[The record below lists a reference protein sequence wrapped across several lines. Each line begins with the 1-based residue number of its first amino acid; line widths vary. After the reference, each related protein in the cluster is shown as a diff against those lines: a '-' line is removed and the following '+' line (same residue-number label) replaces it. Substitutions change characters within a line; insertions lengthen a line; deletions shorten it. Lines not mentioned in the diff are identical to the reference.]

1 MMSTQTATAARFVE
15 GLLTGQGESSGAPLA
30 WLRALRSEALE
41 RANALAVPTTHDE
54 DWRFTDL
61 SPFYKLAFRPAPR
74 PGVIGPDDVG
84 ARLGDADALRLVFLD
99 GVYAPKLSVAA
110 SDTGVAILPLAQALQ
125 SHGDLVQERL
135 GRIADFRSE
144 VFGAVNTA
152 WLADGAFVHVARNR
166 EVARPVHLLFVSTQA
181 EVAVHPRVLVVAEAG
196 SEVTVLEDYVS
207 LHDATYWV
215 NTVGE
220 IHVGQ
225 NARVRHV
232 TLQRAGRSAFH
243 IGTSAVRVA
252 RDGKYLSNAVSLGA
266 RISRNNVHVVQ
277 GGEGIEVQLDGL
289 ALVGGR
295 QLADTHT
302 FMDHALP
309 HGTSRQLHK
318 CVVAGGAHAVFN
330 GRVLVREGAQRT
342 DSAQESRNL
351 LLSEKARVDTKPQLE
366 IFADDV
372 KCSHGAAV
380 GQLEAEELF
389 YLRTRGLGETAAR
402 NLLTYGFAAEIVAR
416 IPLPWVVNDLRG
428 LLLAQTGAEELQ

>member
-1 MMSTQTATAARFVE
+1 MMTAQTTTAARFVE
-15 GLLTGQGESSGAPLA
+15 GLLAGKDDIAAAPLA
-30 WLRALRSEALE
+30 WLRALRAEALE
-41 RANALAVPTTHDE
+41 RANALAVPTTRDE

-61 SPFYKLAFRPAPR
+61 SPFYRLAFRPAPR
-74 PGVIGPDDVG
+74 PAGLPADQLR
-84 ARLGDADALRLVFLD
+84 AHLGNADTSRLVFVD
-99 GVYAPKLSVAA
+99 GAYVPALSTAVSDPAVA
-110 SDTGVAILPLAQALQ
+110 VLPLSDALLR
-125 SHGDLVQERL
+125 HADLVRDRL
-135 GRIADFRSE
+135 GRIAEIGADA
-144 VFGAVNTA
+144 FGAVNTA
-152 WLADGAFVHVARNR
+152 WLTDGAFVYVSRNR
-166 EVARPVHLLFVSTQA
+166 DVTRPVHLLFVSTQA
-181 EVAVHPRVLVVAEAG
+181 DVAVHPRVLVVAEAG
-196 SEVTVLEDYVS
+196 SDVVVLEDFVC
-207 LHDATYWV
+207 LHDGPYWV
-215 NTVGE
+215 NAVTEVD
-220 IHVGQ
+220 VAS

-232 TLQRAGRSAFH
+232 KLQRDGTGAFH
-243 IGTSAVRVA
+243 IGSTAVRVS

-266 RISRNNVHVVQ
+266 RISRNNIRVVQ
-277 GGEGIEVQLDGL
+277 AGEGIEVQLDGL

-318 CVVAGGAHAVFN
+318 CVVSGGAHAVFN

-389 YLRTRGLGETAAR
+389 YLRSRGLGETAAR
-402 NLLTYGFAAEIVAR
+402 NLLTYGFAAEIVGR
-416 IPLPWVVNDLRG
+416 IPLPWVANALRAF
-428 LLLAQTGAEELQ
+428 LMAQTGAEELQ